1 MSFDLRLQCAL
12 KNNAG
17 RGHLSVPGP
26 RMPGSG
32 RRGCLCWGLFPP
44 VHPSVCLLG
53 VVCLSGVHSSLAS
66 VGSTSQ
72 GVSQSLFRP
81 LDHTGVEL
89 GVAAGMLGEVVTP
102 HEALLTQG
110 AAELLLPSVG
120 PVVAGQFV

>member
-1 MSFDLRLQCAL
+1 MCPAQ
-12 KNNAG
+12 
-17 RGHLSVPGP
+17 
-26 RMPGSG
+26 
-32 RRGCLCWGLFPP
+32 GCLGPAVGDVSAGASFHRSI
-44 VHPSVCLLG
+44 HPSACWESFCLPG
-53 VVCLSGVHSSLAS
+53 VYSSLTS

-72 GVSQSLFRP
+72 GVGQSLFRP

-89 GVAAGMLGEVVTP
+89 GVAAGVLGEVVAP